1 MSIVDQRTVLIL
13 SDDAEFPRQVSGRW
27 QSERMVPT
35 FTVLGSNLQHGFD
48 SDAFDLAVVGPLRR
62 DALRPAV
69 RSLEASGRPVIV
81 VSEASPTAQALGL
94 ESSRVLAVRRSEGWP
109 DTVVLVAIEILR
121 RVDAVNRA
129 ERAEHVSARLKCHAT
144 LGQYVIEMRHT
155 LNNALTSVLGNS
167 ELLLLEP
174 GTFSAG
180 VRSQIDTIRNMALRM
195 HEILQR
201 FSSLEKELTF
211 VETQAVKEQTR
222 KAQAAAVGQ

>member
-1 MSIVDQRTVLIL
+1 MPIVDQRTVLIL

-94 ESSRVLAVRRSEGWP
+94 ESSRVLAVRQSEGWP
-109 DTVVLVAIEILR
+109 DMVVLVAIEILR

>member
-121 RVDAVNRA
+121 RVDAVKRA

>member
-35 FTVLGSNLQHGFD
+35 FTVLDSNLQHGFD

-81 VSEASPTAQALGL
+81 VSEASPTAPALGL